1 MAGKIQRLLR
11 ACRVDQSAH
20 GRDPIRGNAYAFGM
34 FSDGRLVRGEI
45 NAVHLVAGYVAM
57 KPLDRGAHILQNADR
72 LLREFPQLGFG
83 QIPGSRDFA
92 FDDKLR
98 HGPPLMCTNASMQVE
113 RLQDGSPKA
122 VTDQRKMSE
131 NKQDEV
137 AMDIRSLQKPLKD
150 QYRNDPDGSH
160 ITLRAKGGQTD
171 VPVAC
176 SVDLGR
182 AIYQAEAHKGV
193 GGAGAGACSGD
204 LLLGALAACAQ
215 ITCQMVA
222 AAMGIPTERIE
233 VTVEGDLDLRGTLG
247 ISKDVPVGFESIHLR
262 FDVAAPKATPE
273 QLRGL
278 REKTEQY
285 CVVMQTLMRPP
296 SLESEWAGHD

>member
-1 MAGKIQRLLR
+1 MWT
-11 ACRVDQSAH
+11 D
-20 GRDPIRGNAYAFGM
+20 
-34 FSDGRLVRGEI
+34 
-45 NAVHLVAGYVAM
+45 
-57 KPLDRGAHILQNADR
+57 
-72 LLREFPQLGFG
+72 
-83 QIPGSRDFA
+83 
-92 FDDKLR
+92 
-98 HGPPLMCTNASMQVE
+98 ASMQME
-113 RLQDGSPKA
+113 QLQDGLAGAAPVSAKSPRIK
-122 VTDQRKMSE
+122 
-131 NKQDEV
+131 NEV
-137 AMDIRSLQKPLKD
+137 AMDLRSLQKPLKE
-150 QYRNDPDGSH
+150 QYRNDPNASR
-160 ITLRAKGGQTD
+160 ITLRAKGAQTD
-171 VPVAC
+171 VPIAC

-215 ITCQMVA
+215 ITRQMVA

-247 ISKDVPVGFESIHLR
+247 ISKEVPVGFESIQLN
-262 FDVAAPKATPE
+262 FDVVAPKATPE

-296 SLESEWAGHD
+296 SLKTEWAGHD